1 MKTKHDY
8 YKLQSELE
16 QIEKANNAYI
26 TDPVI
31 DIENTTD
38 AGINETDE
46 KYWDAMYASMC
57 SAAGSRCEELGLD
70 VNKLLGRVI
79 Y

>member
-1 MKTKHDY
+1 MKTKRDY
-8 YKLQSELE
+8 YKLQTELE

-26 TDPVI
+26 TDPNI
-31 DIENTTD
+31 DIENTLD

-57 SAAGSRCEELGLD
+57 SAAGQRAEEMDLD
-70 VNKLLGRVI
+70 INALLGRVI